1 MTSLSGITAVK
12 GTLTKTG
19 SSNSFDAG
27 GISTGEIT
35 GVNQGIEFKA
45 SQTSACIMIGLTTSN
60 GGPTD
65 VSYWSIDFAMYVA
78 GSQGLHVYQSG
89 IPRGKKGTYTT
100 SDVLQVRVNSAG
112 KVEYLKNGT

>member
-19 SSNSFDAG
+19 SSNNWNAG
-27 GISTGEIT
+27 GISTGKIT

-45 SQTSACIMIGLTTSN
+45 SQTSAYIMIGLTTSN

-65 VSYWSIDFAMYVA
+65 AGYKSIDFAMFIRLY
-78 GSQGLHVYQSG
+78 GQIDVYESG
-89 IPRGKKGTYTT
+89 QWRGKKGTYRT